1 MCIGSCDES
10 LKWLKI
16 IICSLVIMILLYCNN
31 IHVHRHQNKNMSAWL
46 LYSGY
51 FLSVEFCFYK
61 KRKIFVRPIFVP
73 AALIYYVHAY
83 NNCYSWVKV
92 SLFQFQNKKQ
102 WNFDL
107 TKNMHYMYKVMQNIK
122 KINNHQCKCVCC
134 GKRTYPQCNSTISS
148 VVHDNRSKVFRQ
160 AITHKPLCVVVTT
173 AS

>member
-1 MCIGSCDES
+1 
-10 LKWLKI
+10 
-16 IICSLVIMILLYCNN
+16 MILLYCNN

-92 SLFQFQNKKQ
+92 SLCQFQNKKQ
-102 WNFDL
+102 RNFDL

-122 KINNHQCKCVCC
+122 KNQQPPMQVCVLWQAHLPSMQLHHFLCC
-134 GKRTYPQCNSTISS
+134 SWQL
-148 VVHDNRSKVFRQ
+148 V
-160 AITHKPLCVVVTT
+160 
-173 AS
+173 